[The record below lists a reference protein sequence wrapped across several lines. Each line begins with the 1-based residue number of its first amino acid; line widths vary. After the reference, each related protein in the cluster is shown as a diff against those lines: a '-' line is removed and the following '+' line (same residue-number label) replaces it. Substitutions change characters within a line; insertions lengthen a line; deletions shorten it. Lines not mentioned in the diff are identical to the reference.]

1 MSGLL
6 IALGHIV
13 PMLYWTLV
21 LLLAVASLC
30 FAVVALRMPRRVFVY
45 LSAGTLALAV
55 TLVAIPSPGPIALVH
70 VLLGP
75 LALAVAVL
83 GGAPAVL
90 LTLAIATRGTMHE
103 GPQGGI
109 VVGDPGEEANRQEVL
124 RGGMT
129 IGLFERFATTAAIMA
144 GFAPAVAVVVA
155 IKSVG
160 RFTELNEAAARER
173 FIIGTLVSLVWAGAC
188 AALFVLSAPS

>member
-1 MSGLL
+1 MNGFY
-6 IALGHIV
+6 IV
-13 PMLYWTLV
+13 LEQIIPVLYWAFV

-30 FAVVALRMPRRVFVY
+30 LSVLALRMPRRIFVY
-45 LSAGTLALAV
+45 TASGTLAAAIA
-55 TLVAIPSPGPIALVH
+55 LVAIPSPGTIPLVH
-70 VLLGP
+70 ILLGF
-75 LALAVAVL
+75 LALAISAL

-90 LTLAIATRGTMHE
+90 LTFAIATHGGMRE
-103 GPQGGI
+103 GPRGGM
-109 VVGDPGEEANRQEVL
+109 VVGDAKPGNDGSEVL

-129 IGLFERFATTAAIMA
+129 IGVFERFASTAAIMA
-144 GFAPAVAVVVA
+144 GFAPAVAVIVA

-188 AALFVLSAPS
+188 AALFVLS

>member
-1 MSGLL
+1 MNGFLL
-6 IALGHIV
+6 AIGHLV
-13 PMLYWTLV
+13 PVLYSALV
-21 LLLAVASLC
+21 LLLAVAGLC
-30 FAVVALRMPRRVFVY
+30 LAVLALRMPRRLFVY
-45 LSAGTLALAV
+45 LSAGALALAV
-55 TLVAIPSPGPIALVH
+55 ALVAIPSPAISPLVH
-70 VLLGP
+70 VLLGL
-75 LALAVAVL
+75 LALALAAL

-90 LTLAIATRGTMHE
+90 LTLAIATRGSMHE

-109 VVGDPGEEANRQEVL
+109 VVDDEGRGHEIL

-129 IGLFERFATTAAIMA
+129 IGVFERFATTAAIMA
-144 GFAPAVAVVVA
+144 GFAPAVAVIVA

-188 AALFVLSAPS
+188 AALFVLS